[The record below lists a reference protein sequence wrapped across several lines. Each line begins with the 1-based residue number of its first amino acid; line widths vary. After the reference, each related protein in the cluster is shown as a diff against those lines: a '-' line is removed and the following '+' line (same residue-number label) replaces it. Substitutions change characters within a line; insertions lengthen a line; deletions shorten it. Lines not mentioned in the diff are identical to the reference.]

1 MSKQTES
8 STSTTAKKN
17 SGNRTNKLISVL
29 ATVIA
34 IIALLLAGWGLS
46 VGTNAENI
54 AKWCASHQ
62 VQGPTGAAGAS
73 AYTLWLAVGNKGS
86 LQDFLDSLV
95 GEKGEDGYS
104 GSTGFNG
111 ADGEDGPVGEDGTDG
126 ASAYQ
131 LWLDEGNTGTPE
143 EFLTSLIGADGADG
157 ATGEDGSAGAD
168 GAAGLSAY
176 ELWVAQGNSGT
187 ETDFLNSLVGNAG
200 ADGSDGTDGTDGT
213 PGANGKSAYEIWL
226 EAGNTGTEI
235 DFLASLRG
243 ADGTCTPGSGL
254 GYYGSFYSTV
264 TQTNDLPINVMTY
277 NNTDPHGE
285 GVSISNGSRIVIANP
300 GTYNIAFSAQIT
312 RLSGGNSQDI
322 EIWLKQNGV
331 NYPDSTTAITTQA
344 NAHKVVAAWNFFVT
358 TTNENEYFEIAWA
371 SAEPSMELLWRAPN
385 STPGIPSVILTVNQV
400 N

>member
-1 MSKQTES
+1 MSKQSGERAS
-8 STSTTAKKN
+8 EAAKKD
-17 SGNRTNKLISVL
+17 SGNRVNKSISAL

-54 AKWCASHQ
+54 AKWCAAHQ

-86 LQDFLDSLV
+86 LQNFLDSLV
-95 GEKGEDGYS
+95 GEKGEDGYK

-111 ADGEDGPVGEDGTDG
+111 ADGEGGRDG

-131 LWLDEGNTGTPE
+131 LWLDEGNSGTPE
-143 EFLTSLIGADGADG
+143 EFLTSLIGVDGAGG
-157 ATGEDGSAGAD
+157 AN

-187 ETDFLNSLVGNAG
+187 ETDFLNSLVGKA
-200 ADGSDGTDGTDGT
+200 GTDGTDGIN
-213 PGANGKSAYEIWL
+213 GSNGKSAYEIWL

-254 GYYGSFYSTV
+254 GYFGSFYSTV

-277 NNTDPHGE
+277 NNSSPNSD

-331 NYPDSTTAITTQA
+331 NSPDSTTVITTQS

-371 SAEPSMELLWRAPN
+371 SPEPSMELLWRAPN